1 MTIKPFFT
9 IKEALKS
16 LWRNRMM
23 SIASITSVSATLMIL
38 GVIFVLIVNINAV
51 AQSAKE
57 QFDSIQIFMSDEASL
72 DEIQSVKTQIEG
84 IEGVESVTFE
94 SKSDALEHMKEQW
107 ADNAYLLEGLE
118 ENPLPNSLIIYLS
131 DIYYSEHVLES
142 IDGLPGIEEVNSYQE
157 IIEQLLSITE
167 VIRKA
172 GMAIIFVLISFVMG
186 ITMATTILVAQYKG
200 AQQDDMVKKTIN
212 NSMLLLL
219 ASAITV
225 SVIGVVFN
233 RHILNL
239 MNTPESLVSMASGYL
254 NIFLGGLV
262 FMFGYNVTSAIL
274 RGLGDSRTP
283 LRFLAYSTV
292 INVVL
297 DPLLI
302 FGIGPLPVLG
312 IQGAALATIISQ
324 AISFYLA

>member
-1 MTIKPFFT
+1 MPEMKKLGCTAMTIKPFFT

-57 QFDSIQIFMSDEASL
+57 QFDSIQIFMSDDASL

-172 GMAIIFVLISFVMG
+172 GMAIIFVLIAISTFIIHNTIKLAVNSRRREINIMKYVGATNWFIRWPFLVEGTLLGLIGAGLSILAIRFGYEYIYGLLHSDFYIIIYSHVVRPEVLMQDVTFLFV
-186 ITMATTILVAQYKG
+186 
-200 AQQDDMVKKTIN
+200 
-212 NSMLLLL
+212 
-219 ASAITV
+219 
-225 SVIGVVFN
+225 VIGAGIGALGSIWSV
-233 RHILNL
+233 RR
-239 MNTPESLVSMASGYL
+239 YL
-254 NIFLGGLV
+254 NV
-262 FMFGYNVTSAIL
+262 
-274 RGLGDSRTP
+274 
-283 LRFLAYSTV
+283 
-292 INVVL
+292 
-297 DPLLI
+297 
-302 FGIGPLPVLG
+302 
-312 IQGAALATIISQ
+312 
-324 AISFYLA
+324 